1 MRKNGGYDAF
11 GSLMPGRNYNAGSYR
26 NLFQGQEHDD
36 EIFGSAG
43 SSYAYKYRMHDPR
56 IGRFWSIDPLA
67 AKYPH
72 NSPYAFSENRV
83 IDGVELEGL
92 EWQRMVGYMK
102 SWTGYDDNQAGNQAY
117 ERQFAKTQL
126 KLANESFQKAKYD
139 LLVRPIV
146 EEPRLAMMAAP
157 LAIILAPEMAAA
169 ASTVVELGVPM
180 QLLDGGSEAASQLIF
195 NGGDLN
201 KVDRMDV
208 AATFLPG
215 LWEVGVQSTMDWS
228 GEGFGSVFTGEKSIG
243 ETLLEGTVGAAFH
256 KTGEELLRGAP
267 NDQLRNKTF
276 EFKWDLFKTGVQ
288 EQGKK
293 ALQDDA
299 QENK

>member
-169 ASTVVELGVPM
+169 ASTVVELGVTMP
-180 QLLDGGSEAASQLIF
+180 L
-195 NGGDLN
+195 
-201 KVDRMDV
+201 VD
-208 AATFLPG
+208 
-215 LWEVGVQSTMDWS
+215 ES
-228 GEGFGSVFTGEKSIG
+228 
-243 ETLLEGTVGAAFH
+243 
-256 KTGEELLRGAP
+256 
-267 NDQLRNKTF
+267 
-276 EFKWDLFKTGVQ
+276 
-288 EQGKK
+288 
-293 ALQDDA
+293 
-299 QENK
+299 